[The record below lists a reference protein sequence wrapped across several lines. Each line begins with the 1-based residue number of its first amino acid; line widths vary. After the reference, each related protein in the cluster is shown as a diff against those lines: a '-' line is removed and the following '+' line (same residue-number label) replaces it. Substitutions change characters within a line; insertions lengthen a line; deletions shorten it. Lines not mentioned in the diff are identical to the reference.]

1 MSTTMGG
8 PVMDGSLHRLL
19 TSLLRLP
26 GAALR
31 AWEAA
36 HHKLAEVHR
45 RSFMKRAKELGLSD
59 YKLTEFAKAIRET
72 KLLADVQKM
81 LEEREPF

>member
-8 PVMDGSLHRLL
+8 LVMDGSLHRLP
-19 TSLLRLP
+19 TSLLRLLN
-26 GAALR
+26 ALR

-45 RSFMKRAKELGLSD
+45 RSFMKRVEELGLSD
-59 YKLTEFAKAIRET
+59 YKLTEFADVTRERSF
-72 KLLADVQKM
+72 LLTF
-81 LEEREPF
+81 RRC